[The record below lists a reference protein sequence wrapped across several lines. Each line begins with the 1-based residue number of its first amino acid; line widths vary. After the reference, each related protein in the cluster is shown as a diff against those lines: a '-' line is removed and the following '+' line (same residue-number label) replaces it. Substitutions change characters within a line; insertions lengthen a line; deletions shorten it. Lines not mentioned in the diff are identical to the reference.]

1 MKKKAILALLLA
13 MTMLLSGCALIKKD
27 AAVDAAR
34 VILSYNGTD
43 VTKAQVQAQT
53 NYELQQMAYMYSMYY
68 GSSYDTTDPAN
79 IAAAQESAVNNI
91 IRDLVL
97 KAHVQD
103 MKIEEKL
110 SEDNLKEIRETAQ
123 SDYDYALT
131 YARTQVDQTLE
142 GDALEEAAKAY
153 LDERQVSLEA
163 YEEDAKQ
170 AKLLELLRAEVVKD
184 VTVSDEDVQKEYD
197 SRVESAKGTYE
208 GNPVGYA
215 DAANS
220 GTVYYAPA
228 GVRRVKQILLKFPQ
242 ENQTAITDANTKV
255 TQASSKVTAAQQI
268 LDDADAP
275 EEDKTKAQADLE
287 AAQAELEE
295 ANKAVTE
302 ATDAAYAAI
311 DAEADEVLKQLKDGA
326 DWETLMAE
334 KTQDPGMQ
342 AGRETA
348 ETGYAV
354 AEGMTSFD
362 SAFVDAAMAL
372 KAVGDVSDKTR
383 GSSNGYYIIKY
394 FADQAEGAI
403 PLDTVK
409 DTLHDTLLSSKQTS
423 HYNETVDAWV
433 AEAGIKADMNAL
445 KD

>member
-1 MKKKAILALLLA
+1 
-13 MTMLLSGCALIKKD
+13 
-27 AAVDAAR
+27 
-34 VILSYNGTD
+34 
-43 VTKAQVQAQT
+43 
-53 NYELQQMAYMYSMYY
+53 
-68 GSSYDTTDPAN
+68 
-79 IAAAQESAVNNI
+79 
-91 IRDLVL
+91 
-97 KAHVQD
+97 
-103 MKIEEKL
+103 
-110 SEDNLKEIRETAQ
+110 
-123 SDYDYALT
+123 
-131 YARTQVDQTLE
+131 
-142 GDALEEAAKAY
+142 
-153 LDERQVSLEA
+153 
-163 YEEDAKQ
+163 
-170 AKLLELLRAEVVKD
+170 
-184 VTVSDEDVQKEYD
+184 
-197 SRVESAKGTYE
+197 
-208 GNPVGYA
+208 
-215 DAANS
+215 
-220 GTVYYAPA
+220 
-228 GVRRVKQILLKFPQ
+228 
-242 ENQTAITDANTKV
+242 V

-362 SAFVDAAMAL
+362 SVFVDAAMAL

-383 GSSNGYYIIKY
+383 GGSNGYYIIKY

-409 DTLHDTLLSSKQTS
+409 DTLHDTLLSSQQTS